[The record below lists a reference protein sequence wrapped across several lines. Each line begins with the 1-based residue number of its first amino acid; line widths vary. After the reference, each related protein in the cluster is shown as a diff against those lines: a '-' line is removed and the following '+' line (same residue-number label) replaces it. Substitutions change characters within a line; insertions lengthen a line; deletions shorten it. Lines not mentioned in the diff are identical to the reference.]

1 MSKGKDSKPHIG
13 IFGRRNSG
21 KSSLINFLAGQDISI
36 VSEMAGTTTDPVKKS
51 MEIFGIGPA
60 ILIDTAGIDDVGELG
75 MKRVQRS
82 MKILQSID
90 LAILVITGNQFGQT
104 EIDLINR
111 FSEYDLPFF
120 VIHNKSDLM
129 SLSSLMKDTIE
140 KEYSTTVID
149 MNTLDGFDIS
159 EIVKCIRRYMPD
171 TAYHSQSL
179 LGDVISPGDTV
190 LLVTPIDLEAPEG
203 RMILPQVQ
211 MIRDVLDNDAVNVV
225 LKETALESYI
235 RKMNPKPVLVITDSQ
250 AFAKVSAVV
259 PADIALTSFSIVMA
273 RSKGDFMHYQQGT
286 PYLSKLK
293 DGDRLLILESCT
305 HEVNC
310 DDIGRVKIPRWIRQ
324 FSGKKLEFDVVG
336 GLNSLPLDIHEYA
349 MVVQCGGC
357 TLTHRQL
364 INRLKPAVDAGIP
377 VSNYGMAI
385 AYING
390 IYQRAIAPFVKA
402 EAEKVPQE

>member
-1 MSKGKDSKPHIG
+1 K
-13 IFGRRNSG
+13 
-21 KSSLINFLAGQDISI
+21 
-36 VSEMAGTTTDPVKKS
+36 
-51 MEIFGIGPA
+51 
-60 ILIDTAGIDDVGELG
+60 
-75 MKRVQRS
+75 
-82 MKILQSID
+82 
-90 LAILVITGNQFGQT
+90 
-104 EIDLINR
+104 
-111 FSEYDLPFF
+111 
-120 VIHNKSDLM
+120 
-129 SLSSLMKDTIE
+129 
-140 KEYSTTVID
+140 
-149 MNTLDGFDIS
+149 
-159 EIVKCIRRYMPD
+159 YMPD

-179 LGDVISPGDTV
+179 LGDVISSGDTV

-250 AFAKVSAVV
+250 AFAKVNAVV

-273 RSKGDFMHYQQGT
+273 RSKGDFLHYQQGT

-336 GLNSLPLDIHEYA
+336 GLNSLPRDIHEYA

>member
-21 KSSLINFLAGQDISI
+21 KSSLINFLACQEISI

-75 MKRVQRS
+75 MKRVQKS
-82 MKILQSID
+82 MKILQAID
-90 LAILVITGNQFGQT
+90 LAILVITGNRFGQP
-104 EIDLINR
+104 EIDLIGR
-111 FSEYDLPFF
+111 FREFALPFF

-129 SLSSLMKDTIE
+129 PLSALMKNKIE

-149 MNTLDGFDIS
+149 MNTLAGYDIS
-159 EIVKCIRRYMPD
+159 EIVKCICKYMPD

-179 LGDVISPGDTV
+179 LGDVISSGDTV

-250 AFAKVSAVV
+250 AFAKVNAVV

-273 RSKGDFMHYQQGT
+273 RSKGDFLHYQQGT

-336 GLNSLPLDIHEYA
+336 GLNSLPRDIHEYA

>member
-21 KSSLINFLAGQDISI
+21 KSSLINFLAGQEISI

-75 MKRVQRS
+75 LKRVQKS
-82 MKILQSID
+82 MKILQTID
-90 LAILVITGNQFGQT
+90 LAVLVITGNCFGQP
-104 EIDLINR
+104 EVDLIEQFR
-111 FSEYDLPFF
+111 EFALPFF

-129 SLSSLMKDTIE
+129 PLSLLLKNKVE

-159 EIVKCIRRYMPD
+159 EIVKCIRKYMPD

-179 LGDVISPGDTV
+179 LGDVISSGDTV

-211 MIRDVLDNDAVNVV
+211 VIRDVLDNSGIVVV
-225 LKETALESYI
+225 LKETELQSYI
-235 RKMNPKPVLVITDSQ
+235 QKMKPKPVLVITDSQ
-250 AFAKVSAVV
+250 VFPKVDAAV
-259 PADIALTSFSIVMA
+259 PEDIALTSFSIVMA
-273 RSKGDFMHYQQGT
+273 RNKGDFQHYQQGT
-286 PYLSKLK
+286 PFLSKLK

-310 DDIGRVKIPRWIRQ
+310 DDIGRVKIPRWIKQ

-336 GLNSLPLDIHEYA
+336 GLNSLPRDIHEYA
-349 MVVQCGGC
+349 MVIQCGGC
-357 TLTHRQL
+357 TLTHRQI
-364 INRLKPAVDAGIP
+364 INRLKPAVDEGIP

-390 IYQRAIAPFVKA
+390 IYQRALAPFRKV
-402 EAEKVPQE
+402 EMEKLQ

>member
-21 KSSLINFLAGQDISI
+21 KSSLINFLAGQEISI

-75 MKRVQRS
+75 LKRVQKS
-82 MKILQSID
+82 MKILQTID
-90 LAILVITGNQFGQT
+90 LAILVITGNCFGQP
-104 EIDLINR
+104 EVDLIEEFR
-111 FSEYDLPFF
+111 EFALPFF

-129 SLSSLMKDTIE
+129 PLSALLKNKME

-159 EIVKCIRRYMPD
+159 GIVKCIRKYMPD

-179 LGDVISPGDTV
+179 LGDVISSGDTV

-211 MIRDVLDNDAVNVV
+211 VIRDVLDNSGIVVV
-225 LKETALESYI
+225 LKETELQSYI
-235 RKMNPKPVLVITDSQ
+235 QKMKPKPVLVITDSQ
-250 AFAKVSAVV
+250 VFPKVDAAV
-259 PADIALTSFSIVMA
+259 PEDIALTSFSIVMA
-273 RSKGDFMHYQQGT
+273 RNKGDFQHYQQGT

-310 DDIGRVKIPRWIRQ
+310 DDIGRVKIPRWIKQ
-324 FSGKKLEFDVVG
+324 FSGKKLDFDVVS
-336 GLNSLPLDIHEYA
+336 GLNSLPRDIHEYA
-349 MVVQCGGC
+349 MVIQCGGC
-357 TLTHRQL
+357 TLTHRQI
-364 INRLKPAVDAGIP
+364 INRLKPAVDEGIP

-390 IYQRAIAPFVKA
+390 IYQRALAPFRKV
-402 EAEKVPQE
+402 EMEKLQ